1 MNRQANQPIS
11 RRDFLK
17 LAASAAAGAAL
28 AGCLDAASQ
37 PTMIVNTPTSPA
49 ENFQVAIARAASYSR
64 RLVKEQ
70 AQTMLEAIGGI
81 ADLIRPG
88 ARVGIKPNLT
98 GGTFN
103 APAGADATET
113 YVTHPEVVRAVCELL
128 LDAGAGKLY
137 FVEGIWDRA
146 SWEVWG
152 LQAVA
157 RQVNADLVDLNNPP
171 PYASFANVPVGDD
184 FYIYP
189 SFKFNH
195 ILQELDIFLS
205 IAKMKCHALCG
216 VTHSMKNLVGITPI
230 QLYQLPDSWG
240 GRSALHGADP
250 ETRTRLPRV
259 VVDLNRA
266 RPIDLAIVDGIQ
278 TVEGG
283 EGPWQP
289 TMRAVAPGLLF
300 AGKNAVAVDAVATAA
315 MGFDPTADYPN
326 APFLHGD
333 NHLNLA
339 REKHLGTNRL
349 EEIQVLGNNLEDV
362 IFPFKPV

>member
-1 MNRQANQPIS
+1 MISKINKPLS

-17 LAASAAAGAAL
+17 LAATTAAGAAL
-28 AGCLDAASQ
+28 AGCMDATSQ
-37 PTMIVNTPTSPA
+37 PTMVVNTPTTQA
-49 ENFQVAIARAASYSR
+49 GNNQVAIARAASYNR
-64 RLVKEQ
+64 KLVREQ
-70 AQTMLEAIGGI
+70 MQTMLDAIGGI
-81 ADLIRPG
+81 TDCIRPG

-98 GGTFN
+98 GGTLN

-113 YVTHPEVVRAVCELL
+113 YITHPEVVRAVCELL

-137 FVEGIWDRA
+137 IVEGIWDTA

-152 LQAVA
+152 LQSVA
-157 RQVNADLVDLNNPP
+157 QQVNANLVDLNNTP
-171 PYASFANVPVGDD
+171 PYASFANVPVGSDA
-184 FYIYP
+184 YIYP

-195 ILQELDIFLS
+195 ILQELDVFVS

-230 QLYQLPDSWG
+230 RLYQLPDSWG
-240 GRSALHGADP
+240 GRSALHGTDP

-266 RPIDLAIVDGIQ
+266 RPIDLAIIDGIK

-289 TMRAVAPGLLF
+289 TMSAVAPGLLF

-315 MGFDPTADYPN
+315 MGFDPTTEYPA
-326 APFLHGD
+326 APFLHCD

-339 REKHLGTNRL
+339 RVKQLGTNRL
-349 EEIQVLGNNLEDV
+349 EEIHVVGENLQDV
-362 IFPFKPV
+362 VFPFKAV